1 MTFTDWIGSLGV
13 SILLLAYFLNLRDIL
28 KKESFMYLFLNV
40 VGAGLACMASIL
52 LKYVPFIILEICWT
66 TISAIGLFTFIRG
79 RKHVNND

>member
-28 KKESFMYLFLNV
+28 KKESLIYLFLNV

-66 TISAIGLFTFIRG
+66 MISTISLITVIRR
-79 RKHVNND
+79 RKHVD